1 MHLAYLILGSNLG
14 DKSENLHLAKSHIE
28 NQCGRILKASPI
40 YQTAA
45 WGKTD
50 EPIFVNQVLFIETL
64 LTPQALLTTI
74 LNIEQTMGRLRSTKY
89 AARTIDIDIL
99 FYNRSIIQ
107 EANLIIP
114 HPEIANRRFVL
125 LPLAALVPNKIHPVY
140 KKSIKDLLAAC
151 TDTLEVIA
159 I

>member
-1 MHLAYLILGSNLG
+1 MHFAYLILGSNLG
-14 DKSENLHLAKSHIE
+14 ERLENLYIAKSHIE
-28 NQCGRILKASPI
+28 NQCGRVLKASPI

-50 EPIFVNQVLFIETL
+50 EPAFVNQVLFIETL

-74 LNIEQTMGRLRSTKY
+74 LNIEQEMGRVRSIKY
-89 AARTIDIDIL
+89 AARTMDIDIL
-99 FYNRSIIQ
+99 FYNRAIIQ
-107 EANLIIP
+107 ELNLTIP
-114 HPEIANRRFVL
+114 HPEITNRKFVL

-151 TDTLEVIA
+151 TDTLEAIA